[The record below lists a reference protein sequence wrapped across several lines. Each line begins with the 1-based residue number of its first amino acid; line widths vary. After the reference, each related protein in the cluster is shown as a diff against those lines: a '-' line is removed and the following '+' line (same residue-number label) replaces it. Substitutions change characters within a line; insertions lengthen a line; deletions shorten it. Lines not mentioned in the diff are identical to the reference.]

1 MSVKESSEYDNYMEE
16 DARKNDSYSVGLDK
30 FFDEPLPVVLQDMT
44 KAKKVVESDVWKS
57 IYVHFK
63 TQADMV
69 EFCTKINQMIP
80 SKMRST
86 YHPLS
91 DVNYC
96 LFADDDIAVAID
108 PSKLVPKRKE
118 GKRASLTGRAEAVGL
133 RDTPRD
139 RVPRVEG
146 ACSGQVIRVGVAGRL
161 GP

>member
-80 SKMRST
+80 TKMKST

-91 DVNYC
+91 DVNNC

-118 GKRASLTGRAEAVGL
+118 VAESTADDKYWESQWKGMKHTTRSERRPAECV
-133 RDTPRD
+133 RQPR
-139 RVPRVEG
+139 RR
-146 ACSGQVIRVGVAGRL
+146 R
-161 GP
+161 